1 LDRYQRADQDRQ
13 ETAPTRLGK
22 SADRARPGPG
32 EPTATLLDLQSRAGN
47 AAVGGLL
54 AGGGPTVLRLAIQR
68 EEETAEATATKGAG
82 DEGARPGVAMLA
94 SPGLKAPIP
103 LQSFSDRRS
112 RRPAGTGGSGE
123 TGGTGGA
130 SGTSADIDVTIR
142 VEDFDLAL
150 QSAAAQGITYD
161 TMSISVAWGSY
172 ILENVV
178 VASVVVGKTLVSA
191 TLNCSSFRL
200 AP

>member
-1 LDRYQRADQDRQ
+1 MERYQRADQDRH
-13 ETAPTRLGK
+13 EAAPTRTRK
-22 SADRARPGPG
+22 APDRGVPGPG
-32 EPTATLLDLQSRAGN
+32 EPAATLLDLQSRAGN

-54 AGGGPTVLRLAIQR
+54 AGEGPTVLRLAIQR
-68 EEETAEATATKGAG
+68 DEETAEATATKGAG
-82 DEGARPGVAMLA
+82 DEGVRPGVAMLA
-94 SPGLKAPIP
+94 SPGLNAPVP

-112 RRPAGTGGSGE
+112 RRPEG
-123 TGGTGGA
+123 TGGTGVGTG
-130 SGTSADIDVTIR
+130 GTSADIDVTIR
-142 VEDFDLAL
+142 VDDFDLAL
-150 QSAAAQGITYD
+150 QSAAAQGTTYD
-161 TMSISVAWGSY
+161 TMTISVAWGSY